1 MKRHLVDAIVPQVR
15 HEVMK
20 MNRLTIAILIGMVLG
35 IFVGHMVRTLASDPA
50 SVESFANNITLL
62 TDIFLRLIKM
72 IIAPLVCKRP

>member
-50 SVESFANNITLL
+50 SVESFANNIGVV
-62 TDIFLRLIKM
+62 DQFIHQAAVPLRLSL
-72 IIAPLVCKRP
+72 A